1 MIPLV
6 LQLWFFY
13 NVGTRIIEESGWNN
27 MKIDFNETECRAM
40 QAFLE
45 GNNDLGEE
53 LQAEFL
59 NQLKEAMKNGQDH
72 CPCTADCSIHGKCF
86 ICVQVH
92 RGHGNHLPACMHEM
106 VNRKLKELSELTE
119 HSIIDEVEKP
129 IYLK

>member
-72 CPCTADCSIHGKCF
+72 CPCTVDCSIHGKCF

-92 RGHGNHLPACMHEM
+92 HGHEITSSLHARNGKQ
-106 VNRKLKELSELTE
+106 KLKELSELTE
-119 HSIIDEVEKP
+119 HSLLMR
-129 IYLK
+129 LKSRYI